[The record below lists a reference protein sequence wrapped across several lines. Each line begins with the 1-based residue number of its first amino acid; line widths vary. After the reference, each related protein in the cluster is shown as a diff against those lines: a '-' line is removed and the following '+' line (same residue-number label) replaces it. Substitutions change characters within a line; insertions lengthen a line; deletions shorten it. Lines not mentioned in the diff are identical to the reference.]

1 MPLRALCSYAL
12 AMPFSAL
19 LDANVLVPNL
29 VRDTLLRIAEAGFY
43 RPLWSAEILAETRR
57 TILRIAPG
65 ADPKAVDRT
74 LALMDATFMDARV
87 TGYEPFIPAMTNN
100 AKDRHV
106 LAAAVVG
113 RADAIVSADRRGFP
127 AESCDRFGIEAL
139 TPDTFLINQYD
150 LDPEAVVE
158 ILRQQSAATGQVS
171 GRSHYE
177 LPDLLTALG
186 KAGAPRFADTV
197 AMHRAP

>member
-1 MPLRALCSYAL
+1 
-12 AMPFSAL
+12 MPFSAM

-29 VRDTLLRIAEAGFY
+29 IRDTLLRIAEAGFY
-43 RPLWSAEILAETRR
+43 RPLWSADILAETRR
-57 TILRIAPG
+57 TILRIAPN
-65 ADPKAVDRT
+65 ADPRAIDRM
-74 LALMDATFMDARV
+74 LASMDATFMDARV
-87 TGYEPFIPAMTNN
+87 TGYEPFIPAMTNS

-127 AESCDRFGIEAL
+127 TESCAPFDIEAV

-158 ILRQQSAATGQVS
+158 ILRQQSAATGRIP
-171 GRSHYE
+171 GRARYGVPE
-177 LPDLLTALG
+177 LLAALHRT
-186 KAGAPRFADTV
+186 GAPRFADAV
-197 AMHRAP
+197 AGRRRK